1 MPVATTVATTATSSI
16 TDATARRPN
25 VAAFPLSVTG
35 CWEGALLS
43 DAGAAPQPF
52 ALRQPPRDDAASP
65 NPVVTLGGG
74 RREPVRV
81 LEGAARSLVALVTDA
96 QGQLLLETRVRG
108 TRMEGRW
115 LRRDETGAITGMGRV
130 TAALA
135 G

>member
-1 MPVATTVATTATSSI
+1 MPVATSTTNTARATTASG
-16 TDATARRPN
+16 AVRPDD
-25 VAAFPLSVTG
+25 AAFPLSVAG

-74 RREPVRV
+74 RRESVRV
-81 LEGAARSLVALVTDA
+81 LEGAARALVALVTDA

-115 LRRDETGAITGMGRV
+115 LRRDESGAITGMGRV

-135 G
+135 GQ

>member
-1 MPVATTVATTATSSI
+1 MPAVTHRTSSS
-16 TDATARRPN
+16 TDATTRRPT
-25 VAAFPLSVTG
+25 VAAFPLLVTG
-35 CWEGALLS
+35 CWEGTLLS

-81 LEGAARSLVALVTDA
+81 LEGAARALVALVTDA

-115 LRRDETGAITGMGRV
+115 LRRDGTGAITGMGRV

-135 G
+135 RH